1 MNVLILMG
9 VVSSAIGGES
19 SSLPAESRAND
30 VVPESN
36 ASDTGLRFIGL
47 FSARATFT
55 DVLTTNPLVSGQV
68 VGELGG
74 TNSTTTAEDT
84 GAYTE
89 ERLGAFFRY
98 TPKIL
103 NGKAALD
110 AAFEIDFAFGDQSYS
125 VGGNTGGA
133 FGADQVN
140 LQTRRLAARVEWF
153 KGQTVVA
160 GLQFVGDGVNDPATS
175 RLDDLVRSGGRL
187 MVFGSEAAGVT
198 AYGRVG
204 STEAETLRYR
214 AGVYTLYEQAFAE
227 GDDVSLWVADVQF
240 APAYATRIGLHGWT
254 LRDRA
259 GGQAGIIGSGP
270 SSALS
275 EMQGGP
281 RLDFRTSESETAP
294 EVDADI
300 VWAGADAGYNA
311 GLDMG
316 PVGVHGVVIVN
327 TGRIYVADHGD
338 IGVSGLLLDVE
349 GRWRFAPGEASVAR
363 AEAVY
368 ATGDTDGDDTYTGV
382 LTANSWGIVGAL
394 HATHG
399 CYLLFPDAGAI
410 SRAVSVVPDVS
421 GKGAGLVGVSASIG
435 YEPVPN
441 RLGLTLGAGH
451 ARTAGG
457 ETLGTEINSRL
468 HFKPFVMGNVA
479 LVGAGVLGS
488 ELPVTP
494 WVTMLTFD
502 WLVFG

>member
-1 MNVLILMG
+1 MNILLFMG
-9 VVSSAIGGES
+9 VIAAVWAGET
-19 SSLPAESRAND
+19 SSLPTESRAND
-30 VVPESN
+30 VVPNSA
-36 ASDTGLRFIGL
+36 ASGTGLQFIGL

-55 DVLTTNPLVSGQV
+55 DVLTTNPLVNGQV

-74 TNSTTTAEDT
+74 TNSTTTADDT

-98 TPKIL
+98 SPKIL
-103 NGKAALD
+103 DGKAALD

-153 KGQTVVA
+153 EQQTVVA

-187 MVFGSEAAGVT
+187 MVLGSEAAGVT

-204 STEAETLRYR
+204 TPSAETLRYR

-227 GDDVSLWVADVQF
+227 GDDVSLWVSDVQF
-240 APAYATRIGLHGWT
+240 APAYATRIGLHGWM

-281 RLDFRTSESETAP
+281 RLDFRSSASETAP

-300 VWAGADAGYNA
+300 VWVGADAGYNA

-316 PVGVHGVVIVN
+316 PVGVHGVAIVN
-327 TGRIYVADHGD
+327 TGRIYVADRGD
-338 IGVSGLLLDVE
+338 IGVAGLIVDVE

-363 AEAVY
+363 VEALY
-368 ATGDTDGDDTYTGV
+368 TTGDADGDDTYTGV
-382 LTANSWGIVGAL
+382 LTANSWGIVGAVN
-394 HATHG
+394 ATHG

-410 SRAVSVVPDVS
+410 SRAVSIVPDVS
-421 GKGAGLVGVSASIG
+421 AKGAGLVGVTGSIG
-435 YEPVPN
+435 YEPLPN
-441 RLGLTLGAGH
+441 RLGITVGGGH

-457 ETLGTEINSRL
+457 DTLGTETNARI
-468 HFKPFVMGNVA
+468 HYKPFVMGNVA
-479 LVGAGVLGS
+479 LIGAGVWGS